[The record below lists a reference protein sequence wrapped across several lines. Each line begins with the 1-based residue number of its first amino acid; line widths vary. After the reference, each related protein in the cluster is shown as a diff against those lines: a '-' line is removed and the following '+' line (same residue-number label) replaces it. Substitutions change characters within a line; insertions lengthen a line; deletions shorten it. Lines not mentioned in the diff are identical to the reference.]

1 MLNVNRLRLLRELAT
16 RGTIAA
22 TAHALFLTPPA
33 VSQQLALLER
43 EAGVP
48 LFERSGRRIRLTPA
62 GQALVEDAERI
73 FAEIERAEA
82 RLDAYA
88 QGLRGPLRT
97 CAFPTAARALLVPAL
112 ARLRAQHPELAV
124 SMVDLEPE
132 QSLPMLKAG
141 ELDVVVTYGFDRLPE
156 RSDPGTERF
165 WLFSEP
171 ISIALPADHP
181 RASGDVRVAD
191 LADEQWIVGHDGSS
205 FLEVVVRVCNDAG
218 FEPHVDLH
226 SNDYQVILAAVQA
239 GLGAAIVVPTALFAE
254 YPGVAIREPT
264 DVRMRRHVHAVIR
277 RGSAERPAIAAAL
290 AALRSAADTL
300 ACELRLPTPPADPQR
315 PGQTSA
321 RRS

>member
-1 MLNVNRLRLLRELAT
+1 MLNVNRLRLLREVAA

-22 TAHALFLTPPA
+22 AAQALFITPSA

-48 LFERSGRRIRLTPA
+48 LFERTGRRLALTPA
-62 GQALVEDAERI
+62 GRALTEDAQRI

-82 RLDAYA
+82 HLDAFA
-88 QGLRGPLRT
+88 HGLRGPLRA

-112 ARLRAQHPELAV
+112 ARLQAEHPELAV

-132 QSLPMLKAG
+132 HSLPMLKSG

-156 RSDPGTERF
+156 RTDPGTERF

-171 ISIALPADHP
+171 IFVALPAGHP
-181 RASGDVRVAD
+181 LAEGEVRVAD

-218 FEPHVDLH
+218 FDPRVDLH

-239 GLGAAIVVPTALFAE
+239 GLGVAIVVPTALFAQ
-254 YPGVAIREPT
+254 YPGVTIREPT
-264 DVRMRRHVHAVIR
+264 DVRMRRHVHAVVR
-277 RGSAERPAIAAAL
+277 TGSAERPAIASALDALRDAADAL
-290 AALRSAADTL
+290 AR
-300 ACELRLPTPPADPQR
+300 ELSLPVQ
-315 PGQTSA
+315 Q
-321 RRS
+321 

>member
-1 MLNVNRLRLLRELAT
+1 MLNLNRLRFLREVAA

-22 TAHALFLTPPA
+22 AARALFITPSA

-43 EAGVP
+43 ETGVQ
-48 LFERSGRRIRLTPA
+48 LFERTGKRLRLTAA

-82 RLDAYA
+82 HLDAYSH
-88 QGLRGPLRT
+88 GLRGPLRT

-112 ARLRAQHPELAV
+112 ARLQAEHPELAV

-132 QSLPMLKAG
+132 HSLPMLKSG

-156 RSDPGTERF
+156 RTNRGTERF
-165 WLFSEP
+165 LLFSEP
-171 ISIALPADHP
+171 IFIALPASHP
-181 RASGDVRVAD
+181 LACRDVRVAE

-218 FEPHVDLH
+218 FDPRVDLH

-239 GLGAAIVVPTALFAE
+239 GLGVAIVVPTALFAD
-254 YPGVAIREPT
+254 YPGVVIREPT
-264 DVRMRRHVHAVIR
+264 DVRMRRHVHAVVR
-277 RGSAERPAIAAAL
+277 TGSSERPAIAAAL
-290 AALRSAADTL
+290 GALKAAADAL
-300 ACELRLPTPPADPQR
+300 ACELKLP
-315 PGQTSA
+315 A
-321 RRS
+321 RA